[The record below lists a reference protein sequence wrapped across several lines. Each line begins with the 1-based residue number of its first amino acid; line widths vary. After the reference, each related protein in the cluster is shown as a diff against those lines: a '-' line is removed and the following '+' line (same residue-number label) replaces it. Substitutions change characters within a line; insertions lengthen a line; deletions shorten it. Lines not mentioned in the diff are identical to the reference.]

1 MGVYKDGI
9 NFYLMINPYFWYGL
23 ADMCKPA
30 LLKHEALHIA
40 FFHLER
46 HNEFENQKLANIAM
60 DLEINQ
66 YIDEGTLPAYNMP
79 REVYREGYIPRAKEL
94 NAKLEKGEI
103 TKEEYK
109 IGVAQLPPRGVYL
122 KDYSELNLKPK
133 MGTRYY
139 YDKLNE
145 HKDDKPG
152 DPEFCPALADM
163 MKDCEE
169 GIPTPCDHDWGDFEN
184 LTESEQK
191 LMHRMVDGLLKEV
204 AEQIK
209 KSRGTVPGE
218 LAGYLDGLDFKEP
231 PKFNWRAYLRR
242 FAGGSRKVFTKKL
255 HRKYNKRFIDQPG
268 LKLKPLR
275 RIMVAVDTSG
285 SVSNEELKEFFHE
298 IHHMM
303 RMGTEV
309 VVVQCDAAISN
320 IIDYKKGHETKIAI
334 HGRGGTS
341 FDPPVAYYNEH
352 RKDFSCMIYLT
363 DGEAPAPTDKIQGP
377 ILWVLSSRSSDNP
390 DLFPRIKLN

>member
-1 MGVYKDGI
+1 M
-9 NFYLMINPYFWYGL
+9 NPYFWYGL
-23 ADMCKPA
+23 PDMCKPA

-46 HNEFENQKLANIAM
+46 HSEFDDHNLANIAM
-60 DLEINQ
+60 DIEINQ
-66 YIDEGTLPAYNMP
+66 YIEEATLPAYNIP
-79 REVYREGYIPRAKEL
+79 REEYRKGYIPRVKEL
-94 NAKLEKGEI
+94 KQKLKEDKI
-103 TKEEYK
+103 TIEEYK
-109 IGVAQLPPRGVYL
+109 IAIAQLPPRGVYL

-139 YDKLNE
+139 YDKLKQHQN
-145 HKDDKPG
+145 DKPS
-152 DPEFCPALADM
+152 DPEYCPALADM
-163 MKDCEE
+163 LQDFAEE
-169 GIPTPCDHDWGDFEN
+169 NPTPCDHDWGDFEN
-184 LTESEQK
+184 MTESESK
-191 LMHRMVDGLLKEV
+191 LIHKQVDSLLKEV

-209 KSRGTVPGE
+209 KSRGTVPSE
-218 LAGYLDGLDFKEP
+218 LAGYIEGLDFKEP
-231 PKFNWRAYLRR
+231 PKFNWKSYLRR
-242 FAGGSRKVFTKKL
+242 FAGGSRKVYTKKL
-255 HRKYNKRFIDQPG
+255 HRKYNKRFEEQPG

-285 SVSNEELKEFFHE
+285 SVNIGELKEFFHE

-320 IIDYKKGHETKIAI
+320 IAEYKKGNEAKINI

-352 RKDFSCMIYLT
+352 KREFSCMIYLT
-363 DGEAPAPTDKIQGP
+363 DGEAPAPEDKIQGP
-377 ILWVLSSRSSDNP
+377 ILWVLSSESTDNP